1 MNLKQLLHHFTN
13 ELIAIYDEQEII
25 SIFNITVEHVSGFNR
40 SQLMLNGDAEIEDV
54 KYNDYLQI
62 VNRLKTGEP
71 LQYVIGDTVFYG
83 LTFKVS
89 GVVLIP
95 RPETEELVDWVIE
108 RCDSDQFKTLE
119 NGSILDIGTGS
130 GCIAISLKKNLKNFK
145 VSAID
150 VSESALAIASENAL
164 LNNTQINFIHAD
176 ILNYK
181 STEKYD
187 LIVSNPPYITMEE
200 QKSMHKNVLENEPHS
215 ALFVSDEEPLIFYEA
230 IAEFALFN
238 LNENGLLCF
247 EINEYLGKETVQ
259 MLSNKS
265 FINIELRK
273 DMQGKDRMVLASG
286 VKLRNDSF

>member
-25 SIFNITVEHVSGFNR
+25 SIFNITVEHISGFNR

-54 KYNDYLQI
+54 KCNKYLLALS
-62 VNRLKTGEP
+62 RLKTGEP

-89 GVVLIP
+89 GAVLIP

-108 RCDSDQFKTLE
+108 RCGSDQSKTLK

-130 GCIAISLKKNLKNFK
+130 GCIAISLKKNLNTFK

-150 VSESALAIASENAL
+150 VSESALAIASENAQ
-164 LNNTQINFIHAD
+164 LNNAEINFIHAD
-176 ILNYK
+176 ILSYK
-181 STEKYD
+181 STEMYD
-187 LIVSNPPYITMEE
+187 VIVSNPPYITMEE
-200 QKSMHKNVLENEPHS
+200 QKAMHKNVLENEPHL

-230 IAEFALFN
+230 IAEFALRN
-238 LNENGLLCF
+238 LNEKGLLCF

-259 MLSNKS
+259 MLSDKS

-286 VKLRNDSF
+286 MKLRNDSF